1 MASSN
6 GQQQEAPELA
16 MFNPSSEPDRAVSL
30 NVQQQQQQQ
39 LPDAAHNHL
48 LQQHN
53 AISFSTVS
61 QANMAAPSASMYSDS
76 MIMAQAP
83 PHTDGIVDPS
93 FAWVNDMLQGN
104 VQDNPF
110 NTTFNQQGQQQQQQ
124 QQPDQQMFMQ
134 TMIQTHPTS
143 SAPQSIAPPPPPTAV
158 SSNMHHVDQ
167 SSFTSQPTP
176 TTSASIIMDTPN
188 KKRRTMPASQPNTD
202 HQDLRINSLG
212 NEQRTNAADQ
222 LSNASTTPEGTLSPA
237 TPSLLAIDEKNQRRP
252 PSRRPPIHHTVS
264 APSTSTDISNV
275 GATITSNIT
284 TTTTAA
290 AAATTNT
297 TTTTNTTAAATSS
310 LSCPKEYASMTRQEL
325 IARLV
330 ELEQEK
336 RTSSLQSS
344 PVTPEPDTA
353 AQQRS
358 NDQGRQQ
365 ETDHEESSNE
375 EIKCLWKDCGQ
386 EFNQV
391 HELTSHLR
399 DVHVGSGK
407 PNYRCE
413 WIGCPRND
421 KPFMKRHKMHT
432 HLRTHTGER
441 PFVCSHPGCT
451 KRFPRPDSLTTHI
464 KTHATSRPH
473 ICSFPGCEKAYLHV
487 RSLKKHEQSHKPPY
501 SIAGTMPVA
510 SYPTSMHSS
519 QQQQPLPAPSPP
531 DSIQQQQQQ
540 QHTPS
545 FVPITQSSFIDQ
557 HTNGQLQM

>member
-1 MASSN
+1 
-6 GQQQEAPELA
+6 
-16 MFNPSSEPDRAVSL
+16 
-30 NVQQQQQQQ
+30 
-39 LPDAAHNHL
+39 
-48 LQQHN
+48 
-53 AISFSTVS
+53 
-61 QANMAAPSASMYSDS
+61 
-76 MIMAQAP
+76 
-83 PHTDGIVDPS
+83 
-93 FAWVNDMLQGN
+93 
-104 VQDNPF
+104 
-110 NTTFNQQGQQQQQQ
+110 
-124 QQPDQQMFMQ
+124 MFMQ

-344 PVTPEPDTA
+344 PVTPGKLTFILPPPPQKGIVIDI
-353 AQQRS
+353 
-358 NDQGRQQ
+358 NDQ
-365 ETDHEESSNE
+365 D
-375 EIKCLWKDCGQ
+375 
-386 EFNQV
+386 
-391 HELTSHLR
+391 
-399 DVHVGSGK
+399 
-407 PNYRCE
+407 
-413 WIGCPRND
+413 
-421 KPFMKRHKMHT
+421 
-432 HLRTHTGER
+432 
-441 PFVCSHPGCT
+441 
-451 KRFPRPDSLTTHI
+451 
-464 KTHATSRPH
+464 
-473 ICSFPGCEKAYLHV
+473 
-487 RSLKKHEQSHKPPY
+487 
-501 SIAGTMPVA
+501 
-510 SYPTSMHSS
+510 
-519 QQQQPLPAPSPP
+519 
-531 DSIQQQQQQ
+531 
-540 QHTPS
+540 
-545 FVPITQSSFIDQ
+545 
-557 HTNGQLQM
+557 